1 MREKGTELSG
11 IFVYALF
18 IYFLYMVIIVIV
30 VLLQFVR
37 LRRVSESI
45 FVNHLWLVCVC
56 WWWRFERKFA
66 SCFDP
71 LQFSSVQ
78 IIKNENKIRRTVR
91 QFRISSI
98 VIVKMPK
105 WARSP
110 YFISM
115 NGGTV
120 HERQTTHLHADSNRN
135 MYTIWH
141 FVIQMNVI
149 RIGDRDTDRFKWF
162 VRLKW
167 VEVAI

>member
-1 MREKGTELSG
+1 MS
-11 IFVYALF
+11 LF
-18 IYFLYMVIIVIV
+18 LETTYD
-30 VLLQFVR
+30 
-37 LRRVSESI
+37 
-45 FVNHLWLVCVC
+45 WCVCVC
-56 WWWRFERKFA
+56 ARADGGVLNESLHRVSIHFN
-66 SCFDP
+66 
-71 LQFSSVQ
+71 SVQ
-78 IIKNENKIRRTVR
+78 IIKNENKIRRTVC

-141 FVIQMNVI
+141 FVIQMNAI
-149 RIGDRDTDRFKWF
+149 RIGDRDTDRFK
-162 VRLKW
+162 
-167 VEVAI
+167 